1 MESAQP
7 TPPDALALLVL
18 DGLMDLERSVDG
30 ALDRHGRD
38 AILGPR
44 FSTFLAG
51 DRARHTPA
59 FIRLGFLKDAVTV
72 VYVAAQADGVITPNE
87 KALIGPLVARIAR
100 RMARLLPTYRQFE
113 KADPNE
119 IEKFFSHHQS
129 EQTLFGGKD
138 LSTSWVGYEL
148 CDRLAGT
155 TGDESVRSNYEQLML
170 RVFDEITRIDGQNE
184 SVQLR
189 RMTLLAEIRERGR
202 YQRANRDDRVDAF
215 LADKGPEVFH
225 AVANAHEVHT
235 RDEVDVE
242 SIHEDARRAFS
253 RTLDSTGDT
262 QSHGRVLLVLGDGG
276 SGKTHLMRTFR
287 AMTHENGRGYAGYMQ
302 MSSSTDNYARYV
314 LRNLLDSLEQPYA
327 KELSPESGLIRL
339 SSALVESG
347 AIPPDKLQSLREADL
362 DPEALGMLVA
372 ESADRFVGRPG
383 LEHVDVDLLRAFL
396 YLQRSD
402 AAIKQRVLK
411 YLRCEDMSPYDR
423 RMLFE
428 ITPRTD
434 GEDPLRVIQGI
445 GQVIRATHD
454 GALVL
459 MIDQL
464 EDVFVVEDAEDRF
477 RRALFAVRN
486 IIEHVPNVLVVVACL
501 DDYYSQMKPL
511 VARSLLDR
519 LEHDPAPT
527 RLRAAL
533 EPHEIEALIRQRLK
547 VLFERQ
553 DVQVRETEPLFPF
566 THDDVSRLSHLR
578 TRDVL
583 NWCRGFQDMC
593 RAAGRLVDKPDSV
606 TDKPEV
612 VEGTSVSME
621 QVWNDFVTDFDTSTP
636 DDEEAQAALLR
647 YAAECFRLPAEQSGR
662 MVTIDKGLL
671 VGVCNKRPHGGAL
684 AKEID
689 EVLDQA
695 QGRIAVLVRSTE
707 FPSRPGSAIYEKLG
721 AVVAAGG
728 RRAVMEAADWR
739 VVQAFQSFSASHQA
753 RPGFYAWIKARHPIR
768 RVETLRTIFEL
779 PTAAQA
785 DEPEPPA
792 AAEEPSPPP
801 PEPAMPWGPT
811 TRAVSAARGAA
822 SSKVPTTAPYP
833 QEPDPLKM
841 TAGGLVLGRT
851 RALSSEAVT
860 IELHDLKRHAAFM
873 GSTGSGKTTLAL
885 NLLEQLAMRGIPV
898 LLLDRK
904 GDLAT
909 YADDGFWLHSAGS
922 PTADARKATLRE
934 RLDVSVFTPGEPG
947 GRALALPIIP
957 SGLRD
962 APAHERPN
970 IARHAAAALGAMMN
984 YKNSQRDKTYLA
996 ILGRAILLMGE
1007 MSDTPETVGLNEVIE
1022 FIADEDPNLVNAV
1035 GHLDPRHFQ
1044 KLVEHLETLRLQ
1056 AGPLLEAR
1064 EGERL
1069 DAAKLLGLTGERDA
1083 GGRTPF
1089 TIVSTKFLPDND
1101 AIEFWVSRL
1110 LVEIVRAV
1118 SHRPSDSLQSV
1129 LFLDEADLYLPANRK
1144 PATKEPI
1151 LDLLRRGRSAGLGV
1165 FLASQSP
1172 GDFDYKARDQV
1183 RTWFVGRVA
1192 EKTAVDKM
1200 KPLLN
1205 EARSNV
1211 SAKLATAGTGEFFQL
1226 ADGDVTL
1233 FDAQR
1238 SVMNTRQ
1245 VSDAEIRALASRSK
1259 DR

>member
-1 MESAQP
+1 MEAAQP
-7 TPPDALALLVL
+7 TAPDALAVLVL

-44 FSTFLAG
+44 FGTFLAG

-59 FIRLGFLKDAVTV
+59 FIRLGFLKDALSV
-72 VYVAAQADGVITPNE
+72 VYVAVQADGVITQQE
-87 KALIGPLVARIAR
+87 RALVGPLVARIAR
-100 RMARLLPTYRQFE
+100 RMARLLPTYRDFE
-113 KADPNE
+113 KADPQD
-119 IEKFFSHHQS
+119 IEPFFAHHQA
-129 EQTLFGGKD
+129 EATLFGGKD
-138 LSTSWVGYEL
+138 TSTSWVGYEL

-170 RVFDEITRIDGQNE
+170 RVYDEITRLGGQNE
-184 SVQLR
+184 SELSR
-189 RMTLLAEIRERGR
+189 RATLLGEIRERGR
-202 YQRANRDDRVDAF
+202 YQGGGRDDRIDAF
-215 LADKGPEVFH
+215 LADRAPEVFH

-242 SIHEDARRAFS
+242 SIHEESRRAFS
-253 RTLDSTGDT
+253 RALDATADAS
-262 QSHGRVLLVLGDGG
+262 SHGRVLLVLGDGG
-276 SGKTHLMRTFR
+276 SGKTHLMRTYR
-287 AMTHENGRGYAGYMQ
+287 AMTHEDGRGFAGYMQ

-314 LRNLLDSLEQPYA
+314 LRNLLDSLEHPYA
-327 KELSPESGLIRL
+327 KELSPESGLLRI
-339 SSALVESG
+339 SNALVELG
-347 AIPPDKLQSLREADL
+347 LIPADRLQSLREDDL
-362 DPEALGMLVA
+362 DPDALGMLVS
-372 ESADRFVGRPG
+372 EFADRFVSQPD
-383 LEHVDVDLLRAFL
+383 LKHLDVDLVKAFM

-411 YLRCEDMSPYDR
+411 YMRCEDMSPYDR

-445 GQVIRATHD
+445 GQLVRATHH
-454 GALVL
+454 GTLVL

-533 EPHEIEALIRQRLK
+533 ESHEIEALIRQRLK
-547 VLFERQ
+547 VLYEKQ

-566 THDDVSRLSHLR
+566 TPDDVARLSHLR

-583 NWCRGFQDMC
+583 NWCRGYQDMC
-593 RAAGRLVDKPDSV
+593 RAAGRLV
-606 TDKPEV
+606 TKPEGV
-612 VEGTSVSME
+612 SDRVEDQEAHADTME
-621 QVWNDFVTDFDTSTP
+621 QLWNDFVTDFDTSMP
-636 DDEEAQAALLR
+636 DDEEAQASLIR
-647 YAAECFRLPAEQSGR
+647 YAADCFKLTAEQSGR
-662 MVTIDKGLL
+662 LVSIDQRLL
-671 VGVCNKRPHGGAL
+671 VGICNKRPHGGAL

-689 EVLDQA
+689 EVLERA
-695 QGRIAVLVRSTE
+695 AGRIAVLVRSSE

-721 AVVAAGG
+721 EVVATGG
-728 RRAVMEAADWR
+728 RRAVMEPADWR
-739 VVQAFQSFSASHQA
+739 VVQAFQSFSATHQGQ
-753 RPGFYAWIKARHPIR
+753 PGFWSWIKQQHPIR
-768 RVETLRTIFEL
+768 RLETLRTIFEM
-779 PTAAQA
+779 PGSASSHPASSA
-785 DEPEPPA
+785 DEPE
-792 AAEEPSPPP
+792 SDGSS
-801 PEPAMPWGPT
+801 WGPES
-811 TRAVSAARGAA
+811 RAAVRAARSAPPRSTATAGPSSQDAHTA
-822 SSKVPTTAPYP
+822 S
-833 QEPDPLKM
+833 
-841 TAGGLVLGRT
+841 GGLVLGRT

-860 IELHDLKRHAAFM
+860 IELHDLKRHAAFL

-898 LLLDRK
+898 LMLDRK

-909 YADDGFWLHSAGS
+909 YADDGFWSQATGS
-922 PTADARKATLRE
+922 PNADAQKAALRE
-934 RLDVSVFTPGEPG
+934 RLDVSVYTPGEPA

-957 SGLRD
+957 SGLKE
-962 APAHERPN
+962 APTHERPN
-970 IARHAAAALGAMMN
+970 IARHAATALGAMMN

-996 ILGRAILLMGE
+996 ILGRAILLLGE
-1007 MSDTPETVGLNEVIE
+1007 MSPSPESVDLNEIIE
-1022 FIADEDPNLVNAV
+1022 FIAEKDPNLVNAV
-1035 GHLDPRHFQ
+1035 GHLDPRHFD

-1056 AGPLLEAR
+1056 SGPLLEAR
-1064 EGERL
+1064 DGERL
-1069 DAAKLLGLTGERDA
+1069 DAANLLGLNDRRG
-1083 GGRTPF
+1083 GGRTRF
-1089 TIVSTKFLPDND
+1089 TIISTKFLPDND

-1110 LVEIVRAV
+1110 LVEVVRAI
-1118 SHRPSDSLQSV
+1118 SNRPSDSLQSV
-1129 LFLDEADLYLPANRK
+1129 LFLDEADLYLPATRK

-1165 FLASQSP
+1165 FLGTQSP

-1200 KPLLN
+1200 KPLLS
-1205 EARSNV
+1205 ECRINV
-1211 SAKLATAGTGEFFQL
+1211 AAKLATAGTGEFFQL
-1226 ADGDVTL
+1226 AEGDVTL

-1238 SVMNTRQ
+1238 SVMTTRQ
-1245 VSDAEIRALASRSK
+1245 MGDLEIRNLATRG
-1259 DR
+1259 R